1 MVDYKKIWSEVITA
15 SLIVIISAIAIISFI
30 IISDQDVDVYNPS
43 NKIAVS
49 KGTDKIEEVL
59 TLIESK
65 YMGEVDIEK
74 LIDSAINGIFANIDD
89 PYTRYMTEEEFS
101 EEINPQEEYSGIGI
115 HMGLNVQ
122 TGEVKILGVMP
133 ETPAAKAGLKAGD
146 IIFKVEN
153 ELITKDNYYEA
164 SEKIK
169 GKEGTSVKIVVKR
182 GDKELT
188 FNITRKTIEASN
200 ISSAVID
207 GTNIGYIKLFS
218 FESGIYS
225 EFKAEYYRLIR
236 EEEIESIIIDL
247 RDNPGGYV
255 NETVK
260 IADFLCGEGLII
272 REEYGD
278 GTVRRFTSD
287 KESSEI
293 PFVVLVN
300 ENSASASEILSG
312 AVKDLKAGTVIGTK
326 TFGKGI
332 MQSYIELENGGG
344 VAITVAK
351 YYTAS
356 GTEIH
361 GIGITPDIIV
371 ELPEGMYID
380 YSLNPNTDSQLKQ
393 AIKTL
398 ENK

>member
-1 MVDYKKIWSEVITA
+1 MDYKKIWSEVITA
-15 SLIVIISAIAIISFI
+15 SLIIIISAVAIISFI

-43 NKIAVS
+43 NKIAVA
-49 KGTDKIEEVL
+49 KGTDKIAEVL

-65 YMGEVDIEK
+65 YMGEIDIEK
-74 LIDSAINGIFANIDD
+74 LIDGAIDGIFENIDD
-89 PYTRYMTEEEFS
+89 PYTRYMTEEEFE
-101 EEINPQEEYSGIGI
+101 EEINPDEEYSGIGI
-115 HMGLNVQ
+115 HMGLNTV

-146 IIFKVEN
+146 VLVKVEGEKIDKN
-153 ELITKDNYYEA
+153 NYYEA

-169 GKEGTSVKIVVKR
+169 GEEGIDVNIVVKR
-182 GDKELT
+182 GEKELS
-188 FNITRKTIEASN
+188 FKITRQTIEASN
-200 ISSAVID
+200 ISSDVIS

-218 FESGIYS
+218 FESGIYN
-225 EFKAEYYRLIR
+225 EFKAEYLRLIR
-236 EEEIESIIIDL
+236 EEKIDSIIIDL

-255 NETVK
+255 TETVK
-260 IADFLCGEGLII
+260 IADFLCGKGLII
-272 REEYGD
+272 KEEYGD
-278 GTVRRFTSD
+278 GTIRTFTSD
-287 KESSEI
+287 ETGSEI

-312 AVKDLKAGTVIGTK
+312 AVKDLKAGIVIGTQ

-361 GIGITPDIIV
+361 GVGITPDIIV
-371 ELPEGMYID
+371 ELPKGTYLD
-380 YSLNPNTDSQLKQ
+380 YSLNPKTDPQLKQ
-393 AIKTL
+393 AINTL
-398 ENK
+398 KNK

>member
-1 MVDYKKIWSEVITA
+1 VDYKKIWSEVITA
-15 SLIVIISAIAIISFI
+15 SLIVIISAVAIISFI

-43 NKIAVS
+43 DKIAVS
-49 KGTDKIEEVL
+49 KGTDKISEVL

-74 LIDSAINGIFANIDD
+74 LIDGAIDGIFANIDD
-89 PYTRYMTEEEFS
+89 PYTRYMTEEEFN
-101 EEINPQEEYSGIGI
+101 EEINPEEEYSGIGI
-115 HMGLNVQ
+115 HMGLNVS

-146 IIFKVEN
+146 VILQVES
-153 ELITKDNYYEA
+153 EKITRDNYYEA

-169 GKEGTSVKIVVKR
+169 GKEGTTVNIIVKR
-182 GDKELT
+182 GDKEIP
-188 FNITRKTIEASN
+188 FKITRKTIEASN
-200 ISSAVID
+200 ISSDVIA

-218 FESGIYS
+218 FESGIYN
-225 EFKAEYYRLIR
+225 EFKAEYKRLIR
-236 EEEIESIIIDL
+236 EEKIDSIIIDL

-260 IADFLCGEGLII
+260 IADFLCGKGLII
-272 REEYGD
+272 KEEYGD
-278 GTVRRFTSD
+278 GTVRTFTSD
-287 KESSEI
+287 EYGSDI
-293 PFVVLVN
+293 PFVVLIN

-326 TFGKGI
+326 SFGKGI

-361 GIGITPDIIV
+361 GVGITPDIEV
-371 ELPEGMYID
+371 KLPEGTYLD
-380 YSLNPNTDSQLKQ
+380 YSLNPNTDPQLKQ
-393 AIKTL
+393 AIITL
-398 ENK
+398 KNK